1 MSKRYIAGIGGANV
15 DIHGQSLSPII
26 MRDSNPGRLHLSMGG
41 VMRNILDNLARLGES
56 CELISAVGDDAYG
69 QMLRAGCQ
77 ALGMGTRGLLTRP
90 GHSSSSYISIMDS
103 HGDMLVAMSDMHILT
118 EMDEDF
124 VRGRMELLNGAEL
137 VVCDGNL
144 SASAL
149 EYLTA
154 HCTAPLCVDPVST
167 TWARKL
173 APILGRFDTVKPNR
187 LEMEV
192 LAGMSISTDD
202 ELEEACRRVLAAGVR
217 RVFVSLGADG
227 IYYKGPGGSIH
238 RRSRAFDKMV
248 NATGA
253 GDATMAGILH
263 ATLQGRDE
271 SAVLDFALGAGLVA
285 ISGNDTINP
294 AMSEQAVEQM
304 IKEYVR

>member
-1 MSKRYIAGIGGANV
+1 MSERYIAGIGGANV

-41 VMRNILDNLARLGES
+41 VMRNILDNLARLGQR
-56 CELISAVGDDAYG
+56 CELLSAVGDDAYG
-69 QMLRAGCQ
+69 QMLRSGCE

-103 HGDMLVAMSDMHILT
+103 QGDMLVAMSDMHILT
-118 EMDEDF
+118 EMDEGF
-124 VRGRMELLNGAEL
+124 VKERMDLLNSAEL

-144 SASAL
+144 SAPAL

-154 HCTAPLCVDPVST
+154 HCAAPLCVDPVST

-173 APILGRFDTVKPNR
+173 VPILGRFDTVKPNR

-192 LAGMSISTDD
+192 LAGMPIADD
-202 ELEEACRRVLAAGVR
+202 GDLEEACRRVLAAGVR

-238 RRSRAFDKMV
+238 RRSRVFDRMV

-263 ATLQGRDE
+263 ATLKGLDE
-271 SAVLDFALGAGLVA
+271 SDILDFALGAGLVA
-285 ISGNDTINP
+285 ISGSDTINP

-304 IKEYVR
+304 IKEYVQ

>member
-1 MSKRYIAGIGGANV
+1 MKKPYIAGIGGANV
-15 DIHGQSLSPII
+15 DIHGQSNSPII
-26 MRDSNPGRLHLSMGG
+26 MRDSNPGRLHLSTGG
-41 VMRNILDNLARLGES
+41 VTRNILDNLARLGRR
-56 CELISAVGDDAYG
+56 CQLISAVGDDVYG
-69 QMLRAGCQ
+69 RMLRDDCR
-77 ALGMGTRGLLTRP
+77 ALGIGTEGLLVRP
-90 GHSSSSYISIMDS
+90 GHVSSSYISIMDS
-103 HGDMLVAMSDMHILT
+103 EGDMLVAMSDMRILT
-118 EMDEDF
+118 EMDEAF
-124 VRGRMELLNGAEL
+124 VAQRLELLNGAEL

-144 SASAL
+144 SAPAL

-173 APILGRFDTVKPNR
+173 APVLGRFDTVKPNR

-192 LAGMSISTDD
+192 LAGMSISTEAD
-202 ELEEACRRVLAAGVR
+202 LEEACARVLAAGVR

-238 RRSRAFDKMV
+238 GRSRAFDRMV

-263 ATLQGRDE
+263 ATLNGLDE
-271 SAVLDFALGAGLVA
+271 QSVLNFALGAGLVA
-285 ISGNDTINP
+285 ISGADTINP
-294 AMSEQAVEQM
+294 AMNEQAINDM
-304 IKEYVR
+304 IKEYVA